1 MKKYRITAALLA
13 VVMLLGV
20 LSACSASEK
29 GSNDGTKAETPS
41 ANPNVSRLDAQ
52 SVSSKY
58 AYAAEYIDLPDGIEY
73 VGDSCIGESKL
84 FFTASVVD
92 GQESYTDAVTGET
105 YTFDNYVTKLF
116 CMDLATHECSALGD
130 LDASDDE
137 NADEDGWIY
146 DSYVSAMAAGAG
158 DTVWVCQNT
167 TSYRYNLPENFDEST
182 DKRYNYYE
190 EGESGYEIVQMDA
203 EGNVLN
209 KLSMDA
215 ANAEIDDGDYFY
227 ISSMIVDT
235 NGYIYV
241 GNWSVVLLYDKDGTL
256 LRSFD
261 VSDLGG
267 NLSQYRADQV
277 GVVSYGETRC
287 IKLID
292 PNTKDWGETIKV
304 PSNAYNNIYPGS
316 GDYDLYYD
324 YNSKIYGYN
333 AETDTTEKVLDWLEC
348 DMNEPST
355 YRVLADGRV
364 LAVSSEWD
372 NGENTSQVTILT
384 PVAAEEQEEKTVLT
398 LACMYLDYNLRNQ
411 IIAFN
416 RASSKYRIVVNDYSE
431 YITDEENSYQ
441 NAITKLNTEILSGN
455 LPDLILGDNLPINR
469 YAAKG
474 MLLDLWEFID
484 ADENINR
491 EDLMEP
497 VLNAASTDGKLYS
510 IGSSFS
516 VITAVGLG
524 KVVDAYDSWTLDAAK
539 DAMTKL
545 QSGATVL
552 GDMYT
557 QESAVSGILAR
568 NISSFIDWKT
578 GECTFDSQEFIDLL
592 EFIKQFPASFD
603 YDNYDWETDY
613 ESDYKRIREGRQLL
627 TQEYITDFGSLYVQ
641 YAALND
647 DASFVGLP
655 AGPAASAFNMETP
668 LSITVACADKDAAWA
683 FVRTILQED
692 YQTNEVWD
700 FPIVKKYFE
709 ESAAKA
715 MEQEYE
721 LDENGNQILDENGE
735 PIKVSNGGY
744 GFGNDEMY
752 EIYAVTQEQYD
763 DLMALI
769 NSITAMN
776 SYDTNIMTII
786 EAVTPSF
793 LSGEK
798 SAEDA
803 AKEIQNRVG
812 LYVAEQ
818 S

>member
-1 MKKYRITAALLA
+1 MKKHRITAALLA

-20 LSACSASEK
+20 LSACSAGEK
-29 GSNDGTKAETPS
+29 ETDNGTKAETPS
-41 ANPNVSRLDAQ
+41 ANPNVSRMDAQ
-52 SVSSKY
+52 TVSSKY
-58 AYAAEYIDLPDGIEY
+58 VYAAEYIDLPDAIEY

-84 FFTASVVD
+84 FFTANIVD

-105 YTFDNYVTKLF
+105 YTYDNYVTKLF
-116 CMDLATHECSALGD
+116 CMDLATHECTALST
-130 LDASDDE
+130 LDSGTTP
-137 NADEDGWIY
+137 DEDGWLY
-146 DSYVSAMAAGAG
+146 NAYVSAMAAGPE
-158 DTVWVCQNT
+158 DTVWICQNT
-167 TSYRYNLPENFDEST
+167 TSYRYNVPEDFDEST
-182 DKRYNYYE
+182 DERYNYYE

-209 KLSMDA
+209 KLSMDTA
-215 ANAEIDDGDYFY
+215 SIDSDDYFY
-227 ISSMIVDT
+227 ISSLIVDA

-292 PNTKDWGETIKV
+292 PNTKDWGETVKI

-333 AETDTTEKVLDWLEC
+333 VETDTTEKVLDWLEC
-348 DMNEPST
+348 DMNEPTT

-364 LAVSSEWD
+364 MAVSSEWA

-384 PVAAEEQEEKTVLT
+384 PVDADEQQEKTVLT
-398 LACMYLDYNLRNQ
+398 LACMYLDYNLRNK

-455 LPDLILGDNLPINR
+455 LPDMILGDNLPIDR

-497 VLNAASTDGKLYS
+497 VLNAASVDGKLYS
-510 IGSSFS
+510 IGSSFG
-516 VITAVGLG
+516 VYTAIGLG
-524 KVVDAYDSWTLDAAK
+524 KVVDEYDSWTLDAAK

-552 GDMYT
+552 GDMFT
-557 QESAVSGILAR
+557 QDSAISSILAR

-592 EFIKQFPASFD
+592 EFIKLFPESFD

-627 TQEYITDFGSLYVQ
+627 TQEYISDFSSLYVQ

-647 DASFVGLP
+647 DASFVGIP
-655 AGPAASAFNMETP
+655 AGAAASAFMLDTP

-683 FVRTILQED
+683 FIRSLLQED
-692 YQTNEVWD
+692 YQTSEIWN
-700 FPIVKKYFE
+700 FPIVKTYFE
-709 ESAAKA
+709 QEAAKA

-721 LDENGNQILDENGE
+721 LDADGNQILDENGE
-735 PIKVSNGGY
+735 PIKISKGGY

-776 SYDTNIMTII
+776 SYDTNIMTIV

-803 AKEIQNRVG
+803 AKEIQNRVS